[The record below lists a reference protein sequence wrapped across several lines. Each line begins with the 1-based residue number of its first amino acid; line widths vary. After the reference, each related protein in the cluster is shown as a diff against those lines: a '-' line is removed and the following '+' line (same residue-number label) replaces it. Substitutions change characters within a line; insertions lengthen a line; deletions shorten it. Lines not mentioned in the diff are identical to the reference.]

1 MPKGEGAMGEIKIT
15 PLTDTIGAEIG
26 GVDLSKPVGAATKG
40 ALSRVLADHLALVF
54 HDQNLT
60 PEQYLAAAEVFGPPM
75 RQHYSQHH
83 MPGYPDIGL
92 VWHRNGQQPAERWHT
107 DHTNRERPPA
117 ATMLYGVEI
126 PSKGG
131 ATSVANMRAAYA
143 ALPEQERSR
152 LDTLRTVNSLDT
164 GKADTLPG
172 DWEKYSKPIVHPM
185 VRTHPVHGSRAVFFH
200 ITKTLYIEGM
210 SPEAS
215 RAYLS
220 DLIERMIRPEIIYTH
235 QWREGDVFVID
246 DRATMHRAHGDYD
259 RRESRVLW
267 RIIVEGDRPRLV

>member
-1 MPKGEGAMGEIKIT
+1 MPKITIT
-15 PLTDTIGAEIG
+15 PLSKTIGAEIG
-26 GVDLSKPVGAATKG
+26 GVDLAKPVDAGTQE
-40 ALSRVLADHLALVF
+40 ALSRALAEHLALVF
-54 HDQNLT
+54 HDQSLT
-60 PEQYLAAAEVFGPPM
+60 PDQYLAAAAAFGPPM

-83 MPGYPDIGL
+83 MPGYPDVGL
-92 VWHRNGQQPAERWHT
+92 VWHRNGQAPAERWHT

-117 ATMLYGVEI
+117 ATMLYGIEI
-126 PSKGG
+126 PWKGG
-131 ATSVANMRAAYA
+131 ATSVANMRVAYA
-143 ALPEQERSR
+143 ALSEDERHR

-164 GKADTLPG
+164 GKADTLPE

-200 ITKTLYIEGM
+200 VTKTLYIEGM

-215 RAYLS
+215 RAYLN
-220 DLIERMIRPEIIYTH
+220 DLIDRMIRPEIVYTH
-235 QWREGDVFVID
+235 NWRKGDVLVID

>member
-1 MPKGEGAMGEIKIT
+1 MPEITIT
-15 PLTDTIGAEIG
+15 PLTESIGAEIG
-26 GVDLSKPVGAATKG
+26 GVDLSKPVDAATKET
-40 ALSRVLADHLALVF
+40 LSRALAEHLALVF
-54 HDQNLT
+54 HDQSLT
-60 PEQYLAAAEVFGPPM
+60 PDQYLAAAEAFGPPM

-92 VWHRNGQQPAERWHT
+92 VWHRNGQAPAERWHT
-107 DHTNRERPPA
+107 DHTNREHPPA

-126 PSKGG
+126 PSAGG
-131 ATSVANMRAAYA
+131 ATSVANMRAVYA
-143 ALPEQERSR
+143 ALPEAERHR
-152 LDTLRTVNSLDT
+152 LATLRTVNSLDT
-164 GKADTLPG
+164 GKSDTLAE
-172 DWEKYSKPIVHPM
+172 DWEQYSKPIVHPM

-220 DLIERMIRPEIIYTH
+220 DLIDRMIRPEITYTH
-235 QWREGDVFVID
+235 QWRKDDVFVID